1 MQSAWQ
7 RATAYCG
14 PFCAAICYLI
24 PMLCVATRKTLHV
37 FIIASQEGLFLF
49 PMKNGMNFAARF
61 KHKRALL
68 ATIVATPKGGAGV
81 FLLCAWRLE
90 NITALSAPLAPWN
103 AEHIPLG

>member
-1 MQSAWQ
+1 
-7 RATAYCG
+7 
-14 PFCAAICYLI
+14 
-24 PMLCVATRKTLHV
+24 
-37 FIIASQEGLFLF
+37 
-49 PMKNGMNFAARF
+49 MNFAARF